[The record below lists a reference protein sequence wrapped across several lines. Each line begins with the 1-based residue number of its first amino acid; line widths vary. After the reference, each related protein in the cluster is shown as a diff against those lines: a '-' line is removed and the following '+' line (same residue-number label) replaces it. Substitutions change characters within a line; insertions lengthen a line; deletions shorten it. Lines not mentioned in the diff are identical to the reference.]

1 MLKIDT
7 EKIWKLLKKDKKIQK
22 KLQKYTEEEC
32 QMLQEA
38 TSIYQKEA
46 SFLDSLKN
54 NYEQL
59 SQKEDQLNQNII
71 HKNGDISILEI
82 KKLFSQS
89 RLKKLYRIYHSLPES
104 TKKQKYRNKILKEE
118 AYCNKIQ
125 QKQEDIK
132 EEITGVQSNLRELQM
147 EQKEIK
153 KDISRAYDKLAE
165 YEKNMFYWQ
174 EQKEKKEHRF
184 YQASFE
190 EVSENFKPCQDLIVP
205 DLEDNKK
212 MTRQEAKKKA
222 NPILIDEEYILSDPT
237 QLHVR
242 KLTKDEKEEYRKSA

>member
-1 MLKIDT
+1 
-7 EKIWKLLKKDKKIQK
+7 
-22 KLQKYTEEEC
+22 
-32 QMLQEA
+32 
-38 TSIYQKEA
+38 
-46 SFLDSLKN
+46 
-54 NYEQL
+54 
-59 SQKEDQLNQNII
+59 
-71 HKNGDISILEI
+71 
-82 KKLFSQS
+82 
-89 RLKKLYRIYHSLPES
+89 
-104 TKKQKYRNKILKEE
+104 
-118 AYCNKIQ
+118 
-125 QKQEDIK
+125 
-132 EEITGVQSNLRELQM
+132 
-147 EQKEIK
+147 
-153 KDISRAYDKLAE
+153 
-165 YEKNMFYWQ
+165 MFYWQ